1 MRAPRVFN
9 VLRMPWRERWVVL
22 QVLWLLV
29 AIRVGLLVLPFPQL
43 WQILERL
50 GGHGARRS
58 DEDPKSVE
66 RLLRIVT
73 IVSEHL
79 RGSKCLDRALAA
91 KVLLSRRGRPVDL
104 RIGVVLG
111 EDRELT
117 AHAWLEADGTVV
129 IGQGE
134 SLDRYT
140 PLPTLAPGELL
151 TRGGE

>member
-1 MRAPRVFN
+1 MRRPRVFN
-9 VLRMPWRERWVVL
+9 LLYVPWRERWIVA
-22 QVLWLLV
+22 QALWLLV
-29 AIRVGLLVLPFPQL
+29 AIRVGLFALPFPRL

-50 GGHGARRS
+50 GGHGARTS
-58 DEDPKSVE
+58 DEDPESVE

-79 RGSKCLDRALAA
+79 PGSKCLDRALAA

-104 RIGVVLG
+104 RIGVLLG
-111 EDRELT
+111 EDRKLA
-117 AHAWLEADGTVV
+117 AHAWLEADDTVV

-140 PLPTLAPGELL
+140 PLPTLDRKVVMRRGE
-151 TRGGE
+151 